1 MHLAA
6 RSPSAMRQR
15 LDLRTLL
22 SDWPYD
28 PENTVRLVRAADGR
42 ELLQVRLPLGVEQYE
57 LDGRPD
63 GERPHESE
71 SFLDYHLQRLEEAK
85 PARKQKAFSLSPSE
99 CADLFAEGVLY
110 YHRYLHLFEIKDWA
124 RTARDTARNLRLF
137 DFVKQHAA
145 HRDDQCYLERW
156 RPYLLR
162 MNAVA
167 LAMLALDRED
177 HLSALQILQSAI
189 HSIESLD
196 RLEEEAFA
204 IECRRSLGAL
214 RQLMGRVES
223 TRPISSLERLER
235 QLKQAI
241 AAQQFERAALLRDR
255 IKALRPS

>member
-1 MHLAA
+1 M
-6 RSPSAMRQR
+6 
-15 LDLRTLL
+15 
-22 SDWPYD
+22 
-28 PENTVRLVRAADGR
+28 
-42 ELLQVRLPLGVEQYE
+42 
-57 LDGRPD
+57 
-63 GERPHESE
+63 
-71 SFLDYHLQRLEEAK
+71 K
-85 PARKQKAFSLSPSE
+85 
-99 CADLFAEGVLY
+99 
-110 YHRYLHLFEIKDWA
+110 
-124 RTARDTARNLRLF
+124 
-137 DFVKQHAA
+137 
-145 HRDDQCYLERW
+145 
-156 RPYLLR
+156 
-162 MNAVA
+162 AVA